1 MNYCLIQSLG
11 LIFHTRSQFSKV
23 SRVRTKVSDIMLEP
37 YVPATFTG
45 SEKAKITKL
54 WMGFFEDI
62 QDEEGWLVKMQYFG
76 SENLCL

>member
-1 MNYCLIQSLG
+1 
-11 LIFHTRSQFSKV
+11 
-23 SRVRTKVSDIMLEP
+23 MLEL

-45 SEKAKITKL
+45 SEKAKITKM
-54 WMGFFEDI
+54 WISFFEDI